1 MWFGSWVMVI
11 VLVLMMVMIVGVI
24 FCSDGGGCSCCGVSH
39 CCSGFSYR
47 CSGNGD
53 C

>member
-1 MWFGSWVMVI
+1 MWFGSWVVVI

-24 FCSDGGGCSCCGVSH
+24 FCSDGCGCSDVSH
-39 CCSGFSYR
+39 CCSCVVSYC
-47 CSGNGD
+47 CSGDGD